1 MGLKTSDT
9 QLAELAVQQ
18 TGLKGQSNRAN
29 YDAKTAT
36 VSNFDFKLGRNKWL
50 NLVNLDRKKG

>member
-36 VSNFDFKLGRNKWL
+36 VSNFDFKLGRNK
-50 NLVNLDRKKG
+50 